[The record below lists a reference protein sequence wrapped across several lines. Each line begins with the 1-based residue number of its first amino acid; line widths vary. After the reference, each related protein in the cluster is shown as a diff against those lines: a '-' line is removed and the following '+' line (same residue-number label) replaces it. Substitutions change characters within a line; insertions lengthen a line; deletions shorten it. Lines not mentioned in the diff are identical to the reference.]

1 MPLPTGNTTWPPAT
15 HATIF
20 SDMQTWEAWWS
31 GDTMKLWNLYHGKAA
46 ANTTQ
51 TRGLLGFA
59 SRFFWG
65 RKTAIG
71 NMPSRSDLHIPI
83 ASDICATSA
92 DLLYATPPTITT
104 PSQATNEQ
112 IERYI
117 DDGLFDGLLASAE
130 TGAALGGRYVRVTW
144 DESICERPFLSTV
157 DADKALPEFRW
168 GRLVA
173 VTFWTVLASDGNLWL
188 RHLERHELDPAG
200 NGVVY
205 HGLYEGTSD
214 NLGHPIP
221 LDAHPA
227 TVPLARLVDDQAK
240 LTTSPTPGLCVA
252 YIPNITPQRRWRT
265 NPHGHDL
272 GRSDLDGLEALM
284 DALDETYTAW
294 MRDIRLGKARIF
306 ADRNMLES
314 APTRSGN
321 TPTFNLD
328 QEVFTPLD
336 GLAGS
341 MANAVPITPQQ
352 FTIRWQEHQAT
363 ALDLTRRIIRA
374 ARYSNTT
381 FGDDG
386 DAEITATEVK
396 ARQNATNTTRERKIR
411 LEKPALQ
418 SLIVKM
424 LRVDQAVFHTPALNF
439 DDLTVKFP
447 KLIEDTT
454 EGNAQTVSTLRG
466 AQVMSLETAVRMAHP
481 DWDTSAVNAEVQA
494 LKSEHPLPSPDEW
507 RPQSD
512 HDHQ

>member
-1 MPLPTGNTTWPPAT
+1 
-15 HATIF
+15 
-20 SDMQTWEAWWS
+20 
-31 GDTMKLWNLYHGKAA
+31 
-46 ANTTQ
+46 
-51 TRGLLGFA
+51 
-59 SRFFWG
+59 
-65 RKTAIG
+65 
-71 NMPSRSDLHIPI
+71 
-83 ASDICATSA
+83 
-92 DLLYATPPTITT
+92 
-104 PSQATNEQ
+104 
-112 IERYI
+112 
-117 DDGLFDGLLASAE
+117 
-130 TGAALGGRYVRVTW
+130 
-144 DESICERPFLSTV
+144 
-157 DADKALPEFRW
+157 
-168 GRLVA
+168 
-173 VTFWTVLASDGNLWL
+173 
-188 RHLERHELDPAG
+188 
-200 NGVVY
+200 
-205 HGLYEGTSD
+205 
-214 NLGHPIP
+214 
-221 LDAHPA
+221 
-227 TVPLARLVDDQAK
+227 
-240 LTTSPTPGLCVA
+240 
-252 YIPNITPQRRWRT
+252 
-265 NPHGHDL
+265 
-272 GRSDLDGLEALM
+272 
-284 DALDETYTAW
+284 